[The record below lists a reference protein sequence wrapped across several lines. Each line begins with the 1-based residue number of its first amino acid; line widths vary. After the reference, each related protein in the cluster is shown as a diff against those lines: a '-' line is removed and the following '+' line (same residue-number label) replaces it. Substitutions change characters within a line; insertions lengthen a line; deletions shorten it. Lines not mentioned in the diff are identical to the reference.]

1 MSVRWRTE
9 ILRARRKHPAFSRF
23 KFQGRLERK
32 IRGHSMSKLLRGTA
46 IALVV
51 CGSVSLAAAAEQA
64 LNLTAAQ
71 KHTIYQSVMNEKGQT
86 APSSFRASIGAKV
99 PSSLTL
105 RQLPRTVASQ
115 IPKAK
120 NYEFAKLQNNEVL
133 LVDPKNR
140 QVAEMITSP
149 STTGSSK

>member
-1 MSVRWRTE
+1 
-9 ILRARRKHPAFSRF
+9 
-23 KFQGRLERK
+23 
-32 IRGHSMSKLLRGTA
+32 MSKLLRGTA

-64 LNLTAAQ
+64 LNLTSAQ

-86 APSSFRASIGAKV
+86 APSGFRPSIGAKV

-105 RQLPRTVASQ
+105 HQLPRDVASQ

-140 QVAEMITSP
+140 EVAEMIASS

>member
-1 MSVRWRTE
+1 
-9 ILRARRKHPAFSRF
+9 
-23 KFQGRLERK
+23 
-32 IRGHSMSKLLRGTA
+32 MSKLLHGTA

-51 CGSVSLAAAAEQA
+51 CSSVSLAAAAEHA
-64 LNLTAAQ
+64 LNLTSTQ
-71 KHTIYQSVMNEKGQT
+71 KHTIYQSVMNEKGQA
-86 APSSFRASIGAKV
+86 APSNFRASIGAKV

-105 RQLPRTVASQ
+105 HQLPSNVANQ
-115 IPKAK
+115 IPAAK

-140 QVAEMITSP
+140 EVAEMITSS